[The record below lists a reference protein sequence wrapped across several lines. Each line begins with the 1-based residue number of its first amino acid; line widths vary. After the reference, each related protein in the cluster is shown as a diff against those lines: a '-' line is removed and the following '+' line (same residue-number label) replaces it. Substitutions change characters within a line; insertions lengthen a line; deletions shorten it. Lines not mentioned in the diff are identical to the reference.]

1 MERFKNLPKPLR
13 KLVAERLV
21 LGVVTLAL
29 GALCHICLRSWL
41 LSLPGFV
48 VGFFLIFSGFRL
60 FLRLASGDYLCL
72 RGVCRETEKAG
83 LGRQARHIVID
94 VEGKPVRLTVG
105 KKQRHLTVGDAVILY
120 LLPDTPVYEQ
130 DGVSRVYSWL
140 ALERLPFAEKD

>member
-1 MERFKNLPKPLR
+1 MERFKNLSEPLR
-13 KLVAERLV
+13 KLVSERMIF
-21 LGVVTLAL
+21 GAVTLAL
-29 GALCHICLRSWL
+29 GTLCHICLHSWL

-48 VGFFLIFSGFRL
+48 VGLFLIFNSFRL

-83 LGRQARHIVID
+83 LGRRARHMVID
-94 VEGKPVRLTVG
+94 LEGKPVRLTVG

-120 LLPDTPVYEQ
+120 LLPDTPIYEQ

-140 ALERLPFAEKD
+140 ALECLPFAEKD